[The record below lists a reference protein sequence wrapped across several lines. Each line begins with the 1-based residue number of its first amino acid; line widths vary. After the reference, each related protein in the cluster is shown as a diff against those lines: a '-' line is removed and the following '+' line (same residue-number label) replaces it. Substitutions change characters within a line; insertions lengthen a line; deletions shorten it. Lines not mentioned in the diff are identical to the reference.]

1 MYLSAE
7 RHADSQYIEII
18 RIVKVSE
25 QKEYRRQ
32 GHHRE
37 PVQVETGM

>member
-1 MYLSAE
+1 MYLLVE
-7 RHADSQYIEII
+7 RLADRQYIEII

-37 PVQVETGM
+37 PAQVETGM